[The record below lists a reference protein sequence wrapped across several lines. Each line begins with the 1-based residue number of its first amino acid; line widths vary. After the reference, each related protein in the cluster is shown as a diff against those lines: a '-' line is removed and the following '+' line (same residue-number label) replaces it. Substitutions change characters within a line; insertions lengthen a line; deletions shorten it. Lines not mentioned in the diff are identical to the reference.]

1 MNNTKTLETER
12 LILRKF
18 TIEDAEGMFNNW
30 ATDSKTNK
38 FLSWPLHS
46 SVEETKAVISIMSSE
61 KDMSKITE
69 IFRNII

>member
-18 TIEDAEGMFNNW
+18 TIEDVEGMFNNW

-38 FLSWPLHS
+38 FLS
-46 SVEETKAVISIMSSE
+46 K
-61 KDMSKITE
+61 
-69 IFRNII
+69 